1 MKIED
6 ELNAFNLKENYT
18 EKELEEAYKRKLEE
32 LQISYEILK
41 SRLNKIDTK
50 KFQEEINDKINRTL
64 WKIIF
69 SEKIE
74 EEMAKKLFTLLLDI
88 KKKIQNGV
96 LDPELLIYLK
106 ALKFNNTQNDL
117 SLLFLLSKGIN
128 PEEKEKVRE
137 TLSSQ
142 EYLKLAENPLE
153 TINNKR

>member
-32 LQISYEILK
+32 LEISYEILK

-64 WKIIF
+64 WKILF

-142 EYLKLAENPLE
+142 EYLQLAENPLE

>member
-32 LQISYEILK
+32 LEISYEILK

-142 EYLKLAENPLE
+142 EYLQLAENPLE